1 MVIGRFSLILVA
13 AALLIDFASSDAWG
27 AAVKVA
33 CIGASTTSG
42 DGSTAGHHFP
52 DELGIALGGGYQVKN
67 FGVSG
72 TTMLKTGDNPYWNH
86 AELRQAIAYQPDI
99 AIFWF
104 GGNDAKPQNWTGHMA
119 AFITDYE
126 EMLRMFQALPSH
138 PKTYLFLSMVIH
150 DVEGIPKTVLEQ
162 QVLPEVKQIAADKGS
177 FLINYHDAFITHPEY
192 FPDGVHPNDA
202 GTAAIGKFVAN
213 ILLVPSDGGT
223 ADVALDAPSTGG
235 GDATALPPPTGDDAA
250 TASAS
255 DAGQPVSSSSA
266 SGSMG
271 PASTTGSSGS
281 APQANSGSATGASGG
296 NSMTGPGA
304 SGSNGYSPS
313 GGGTGCSALGARPAS
328 REAAWVGCALLG
340 LLALRRSHQR
350 KRRHLLR
357 GACAV
362 LCTVLPVAAC
372 SSGVA
377 PNPGGAMSSS
387 GQAVAPPPV
396 VDGGSP
402 PPASGGASGS
412 AAPNASSGVGASGA
426 GPGPDAGTG
435 AVDSAAPDAQGGT
448 DADTSG
454 APGPDAGAD
463 DAAAPGPFTCSWVLG
478 IHTTQEWFQAGFLN
492 VVDPTRWEASGIE
505 MAQFN
510 WQDANSGLWTQAFS
524 SATSCAKNAK
534 TPDRIVFCGVDGA
547 STTVAQFLPEYVKV
561 VNNIKT
567 KFPSVKRIDLMTL
580 ARAPGDK
587 ECIGANRSGSS
598 YIKAAQDDAIAMMV
612 AMYPGFVFS
621 TPKWEVQA
629 CSDFGL
635 CPHISLAANMTLAK
649 TMGQYFLTH

>member
-1 MVIGRFSLILVA
+1 
-13 AALLIDFASSDAWG
+13 
-27 AAVKVA
+27 
-33 CIGASTTSG
+33 
-42 DGSTAGHHFP
+42 
-52 DELGIALGGGYQVKN
+52 
-67 FGVSG
+67 
-72 TTMLKTGDNPYWNH
+72 MLKSGDNPYWNH
-86 AELRQAIAYQPDI
+86 AQLNQAIAYQPDI

-213 ILLVPSDGGT
+213 TLVAPSDGGT
-223 ADVALDAPSTGG
+223 GVALDATGGSG
-235 GDATALPPPTGDDAA
+235 GDAAAVPPSKGDDAA
-250 TASAS
+250 ASLDAAS
-255 DAGQPVSSSSA
+255 DQAQPPPSSGA

-271 PASTTGSSGS
+271 PISTGGSSGS
-281 APQANSGSATGASGG
+281 APQANSGSPTGPSGSSSTTGAPS
-296 NSMTGPGA
+296 N
-304 SGSNGYSPS
+304 GSNGYTPS

-328 REAAWVGCALLG
+328 REVVWVGCALLG
-340 LLALRRSHQR
+340 LLALRRNNRRKQR
-350 KRRHLLR
+350 HMLHR
-357 GACAV
+357 ACTV
-362 LCTVLPVAAC
+362 LCAVLPVAAC

-377 PNPGGAMSSS
+377 SNPGGVMSSS
-387 GQAVAPPPV
+387 GQAVEPPPDA
-396 VDGGSP
+396 DGGSA
-402 PPASGGASGS
+402 PPASGAASGS
-412 AAPNASSGVGASGA
+412 TAPNVSSGVGAGGA
-426 GPGPDAGTG
+426 APDAGTG

-448 DADTSG
+448 DTDATG
-454 APGPDAGAD
+454 APPGPEAGAD
-463 DAAAPGPFTCSWVLG
+463 DAAAAPGPFTCSWVLG

-524 SATSCAKNAK
+524 SATSCAKNAR
-534 TPDRIVFCGVDGA
+534 TPDRIVFCGVD
-547 STTVAQFLPEYVKV
+547 
-561 VNNIKT
+561 NIKT

-621 TPKWEVQA
+621 TPKWEVQS